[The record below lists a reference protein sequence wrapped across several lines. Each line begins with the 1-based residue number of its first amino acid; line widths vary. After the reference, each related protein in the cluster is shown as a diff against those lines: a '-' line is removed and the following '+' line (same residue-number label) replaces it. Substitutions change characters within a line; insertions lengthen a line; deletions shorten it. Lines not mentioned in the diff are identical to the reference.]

1 MNSPNHIVFIF
12 FKSAFAFHLQMK
24 GMGGD
29 EYAFQGIYFGVIRA
43 NANITNSSRIKSRT
57 ATKIQNDRKIRVPT
71 VFLVFVLW
79 WFFFFFFCT
88 QLWKVA
94 KKCST
99 VQTQDRGNHSPECF
113 CFSNQMWKLVKL
125 SFLEVTG
132 KIYIFVYFF
141 IISLY
146 T

>member
-1 MNSPNHIVFIF
+1 
-12 FKSAFAFHLQMK
+12 MK

-79 WFFFFFFCT
+79 WFFFFFFALSCGRWQKNAVQCRLKT
-88 QLWKVA
+88 GVTTALNASAFQI
-94 KKCST
+94 KCES
-99 VQTQDRGNHSPECF
+99 
-113 CFSNQMWKLVKL
+113 
-125 SFLEVTG
+125 
-132 KIYIFVYFF
+132 
-141 IISLY
+141 
-146 T
+146 